1 MRKSHLIDMHSL
13 EVFLATARDCN
24 MSRAAKRLG
33 ISQSAV
39 SQTIRA
45 MEDDLGAVL
54 INRSAR
60 PLTLTP
66 AGLAL
71 RNRGDVLFEE
81 ATRLRSVVVDAS
93 RWIKPDVNL
102 GLVDSFAATCGARV
116 VQRLLGDVAQL
127 SVRTGLTPGL
137 GEALVRRE
145 LDLVVSTDPLE
156 DVDGIVGHCLLSEQF
171 LVITPKT
178 WRGRIASIADL
189 AALSRQLPIVRFNAQ
204 SHLGLQIDRTLRRHR
219 LNLPRRLEVD
229 TADTMTAMVAGGV
242 GWGVTTPLCLL
253 QAARFSRAVAPVIV
267 PALAASRRMYLVARK
282 GEYEEL
288 VRRTFA
294 VVREVLGSEI
304 ETGLRRFEVPLAPLV
319 QLQTWK
325 DDES

>member
-1 MRKSHLIDMHSL
+1 MRKSNLVDMHSL

-45 MEDDLGAVL
+45 MEEDLGAVL
-54 INRSAR
+54 INRGAR

-71 RNRGDVLFEE
+71 RNRGGILFEE
-81 ATRLRSVVVDAS
+81 ATHLRTVVADAS

-145 LDLVVSTDPLE
+145 LDLIVSTDPLE
-156 DVDGIVGHCLLSEQF
+156 DVDGITSHCAATEQF
-171 LVITPKT
+171 LLITPKT
-178 WRGRIASIADL
+178 WRGRIQSIPDIV
-189 AALSRQLPIVRFNAQ
+189 ALSKQLPIVRFNAQ
-204 SHLGLQIDRTLRRHR
+204 SHIGLQIERVLRRHR

-229 TADTMTAMVAGGV
+229 TADTLTAMVARGV

-253 QAARFSRAVAPVIV
+253 QAARFADAVAPIV
-267 PALAASRRMYLVARK
+267 APSLAAARQIYLVARK
-282 GEYEEL
+282 GEYESL
-288 VRRTFA
+288 VRQTFA
-294 VVREVLGSEI
+294 IVQEALVEEI
-304 ETGLRRFEVPLAPLV
+304 TTGLKPLDVALTPLV
-319 QLQTWK
+319 QLQTWN
-325 DDES
+325 DDDS